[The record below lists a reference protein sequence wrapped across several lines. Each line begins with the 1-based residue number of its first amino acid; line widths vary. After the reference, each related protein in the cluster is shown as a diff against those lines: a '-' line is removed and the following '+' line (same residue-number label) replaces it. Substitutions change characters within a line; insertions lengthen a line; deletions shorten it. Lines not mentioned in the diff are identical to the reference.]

1 MMIFHQPPTSLPAN
15 MRSSTAI
22 VSTLKQLPRTRP
34 VFAADFNAWG
44 LEALIDPLERLID
57 PLERL
62 IDPLEKLIDPLED
75 MISAFPLRKSVFDA
89 PPAKARPCILVVD
102 DDTFNFDMM
111 ESAFDSDYEVLYAAE
126 GMTALDIAAS
136 RKPDLILLDVM
147 MPDLDGYEVCS
158 RLKADKRTRDIPVI
172 FVTGLGD
179 MSAETRGLELGA
191 VDYITKPIN
200 ATAVRARVNNQIKLK
215 WALDKLTEVA
225 ALEQT
230 LRNDLIEV
238 LELKSRGQT
247 IQ

>member
-1 MMIFHQPPTSLPAN
+1 MMYHHPPTGLPAN

-22 VSTLKQLPRTRP
+22 VSTLKVRGRVRP
-34 VFAADFNAWG
+34 VFMADFDAWG
-44 LEALIDPLERLID
+44 LEALIDPLE
-57 PLERL
+57 
-62 IDPLEKLIDPLED
+62 D
-75 MISAFPLRKSVFDA
+75 MIAAFPLPRSVFDA
-89 PPAKARPCILVVD
+89 APAKARPCILVVD
-102 DDTFNFDMM
+102 DDAFNFDLM
-111 ESAFDSDYEVLYAAE
+111 ESAFDNDYEVLYAAD
-126 GMTALDIAAS
+126 GMVALDLATG

-147 MPDLDGYEVCS
+147 MPNLDGYEVCS
-158 RLKADKRTRDIPVI
+158 RLKADRRTRDIPVI

-179 MSAETRGLELGA
+179 MSAETKGLELGA

-200 ATAVRARVNNQIKLK
+200 ATAVRARANNQIKLK

-238 LELKSRGQT
+238 LELKSRGQP

>member
-1 MMIFHQPPTSLPAN
+1 MIFHQPPTSLPAN
-15 MRSSTAI
+15 MRSSTTL
-22 VSTLKQLPRTRP
+22 VSRLKATPRTRP
-34 VFAADFNAWG
+34 VFAADFDAWG
-44 LEALIDPLERLID
+44 LEALIDPLENMITAM
-57 PLERL
+57 PLPR
-62 IDPLEKLIDPLED
+62 
-75 MISAFPLRKSVFDA
+75 SVFDA

-102 DDTFNFDMM
+102 DDAFNFDMM

-126 GMTALDIAAS
+126 GMVALDLATG

-147 MPDLDGYEVCS
+147 MPNLDGYEVCS

-179 MSAETRGLELGA
+179 MSAETKGLELGA

-200 ATAVRARVNNQIKLK
+200 ATAVRARANNQIKLK

-225 ALEQT
+225 ALEQA

-238 LELKSRGQT
+238 LELKSRDQP

>member
-34 VFAADFNAWG
+34 VFAADF
-44 LEALIDPLERLID
+44 
-57 PLERL
+57 RL